1 MLTGGTAILV
11 ILVLGD
17 IIHMAVNLTE
27 IKLKGKSIKVPSI
40 HIDDKTVIVT
50 GKFIKIA
57 AVHDE
62 EWLENQ
68 VVNNPEFFKIKLIQ
82 EKLKADIFTFNQ
94 KITDPEPHYKY
105 HIEWDNAAAITIS
118 SYQNWWDNELPQVTR
133 KSIRRGAKR
142 GVIAKVI
149 EFNDE
154 LVNGIIEIHHDT
166 PIRQGVSF
174 AHYGKDFNTVKKEYG
189 TYLDRSEFIGAYLEN
204 ELIGII
210 KLVYMGGIASIMQI
224 ITKPSHYDKRPT
236 NILIAKAVEICES
249 NKIIFFV
256 YGKYVYGNKTNSSLT
271 EFKRRNGFKKVTYP
285 SYYIPLTQKGRIAL
299 RFKLHLGLLGILPAG
314 LITFL
319 RNLRTKYT
327 KIKVILYKPSVMFQN
342 QNQSIGHINMDGGD
356 E

>member
-1 MLTGGTAILV
+1 MAI
-11 ILVLGD
+11 
-17 IIHMAVNLTE
+17 NLTE

-40 HIDDKTVIVT
+40 TIDNKTVIAT
-50 GKFIKIA
+50 GKFIRMA

-68 VVNNPEFFKIKLIQ
+68 VVNNPEFFKEKLIQ
-82 EKLKADIFTFNQ
+82 EKLRADIFTFTQ
-94 KITDPEPHYKY
+94 KITDTEPHYNY
-105 HIEWDNAAAITIS
+105 HIEYDNAAAIPIS
-118 SYQNWWDNELPQVTR
+118 SYQNWWNNELPQVTR

-154 LVNGIIEIHHDT
+154 LVIGIIEIHRDT
-166 PIRQGVSF
+166 PIRQGVPF
-174 AHYGKDFNTVKKEYG
+174 AHYEKDFNTVKKEYG

-210 KLVYMGGIASIMQI
+210 KLVYMGDIASIMQI

-236 NILIAKAVEICES
+236 NILIAKAVEICEAK
-249 NKIIFFV
+249 KILFFV

-271 EFKRRNGFKKVTYP
+271 EFKRRNGFIKIIYP

-299 RFKLHLGLLGILPAG
+299 RFKLHLGLLGILPSGA
-314 LITFL
+314 ITFL
-319 RNLRTKYT
+319 RNLRSKYN
-327 KIKVILYKPSVMFQN
+327 KIKMIFCKPADRFQN
-342 QNQSIGHINMDGGD
+342 QNQGIGRISMEEGD